1 MVISCLKKFIFLVI
15 GTFLMLSMLCMAE
28 SLASLNDANKGKK
41 QEDQLSMKGVTQE
54 SNKSSVTPIDLPAPI
69 GEDMKGIIIPQYD
82 AAGRRVMNF
91 TAETAR
97 KINEEEVEV
106 ESLKIGFF
114 ESDGKDVTVLV
125 PKGIFHLDTKILT
138 TGSPITIKRED
149 FEMVGDS
156 ASFDTTK
163 RFGTIKGHVHTE
175 IRNGLPTESP

>member
-15 GTFLMLSMLCMAE
+15 AMLSMLCMAD
-28 SLASLNDANKGKK
+28 SLASLNKVNEGKK
-41 QEDQLSMKGVTQE
+41 QGDELSMKGAIQE
-54 SNKSSVTPIDLPAPI
+54 SNKSSGTPIDLPAPI

-82 AAGRRVMNF
+82 ADGRRVMNF
-91 TAETAR
+91 TAEKAR

-114 ESDGKDVTVLV
+114 ERDGKDVTVLV

-138 TGSPITIKRED
+138 TGSTITIKRED

-156 ASFDTTK
+156 ASFDTIK
-163 RFGTIKGHVHTE
+163 RLGTMKGHVHTE
-175 IRNGLPTESP
+175 IRNGLPAESP